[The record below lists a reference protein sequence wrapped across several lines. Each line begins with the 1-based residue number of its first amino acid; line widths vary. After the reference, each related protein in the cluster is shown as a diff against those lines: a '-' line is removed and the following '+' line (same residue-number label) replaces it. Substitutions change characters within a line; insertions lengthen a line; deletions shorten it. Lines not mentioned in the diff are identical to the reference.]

1 MAKRKKEL
9 DGRTFDALS
18 EAAKA
23 KIVAEIEAE
32 DPADRLARSK
42 PLTRE
47 QRADWARRRKKM
59 GRPKIGQ
66 GHRIVSVSLEAG
78 LLKEADAY
86 AKRHGL
92 KRAQLVAQGLRTVMA
107 GTERDARRS
116 A

>member
-1 MAKRKKEL
+1 MVKRRKEL

-18 EAAKA
+18 DAEKA

-42 PLTRE
+42 PLTPA
-47 QRADWARRRKKM
+47 QRADWRTRKKM

-66 GHRIVSVSLEAG
+66 GHKVVSISLEAG
-78 LLKEADAY
+78 LLKKADAY

-92 KRAQLVAQGLRTVMA
+92 KRAQLVAQGLRNVIGGSDPSRPA
-107 GTERDARRS
+107 A
-116 A
+116 